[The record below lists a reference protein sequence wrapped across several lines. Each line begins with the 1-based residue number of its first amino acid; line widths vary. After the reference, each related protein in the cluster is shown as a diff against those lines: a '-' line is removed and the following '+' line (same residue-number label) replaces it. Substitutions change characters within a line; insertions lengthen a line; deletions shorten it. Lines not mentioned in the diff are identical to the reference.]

1 MQVAERFAHLP
12 EIERRRIVMPSHTMR
27 LNRLE
32 RPEAWPVELR
42 AKVLDEI
49 AGRTPWHL
57 YPDYPRF
64 YERLAAFAGV
74 TPREIV
80 VGAGIEEFVRS
91 FMFLHQGKRVAIL
104 WPSCA
109 MFEIYAR
116 AFGVDLVKIH
126 TRPGGITDRG
136 LIAERV
142 ERANVQAILLVNPGQ
157 PFETYFRP
165 DQIHSIC
172 RNFPDVWVAVDEAY
186 HGFGASTVLGDHR
199 EYPNLTVL
207 RTFSKAFGAAGIRLG
222 YAVGARQT
230 LDYLDA
236 VRPSGEVGALSM
248 TVASVL
254 MDNWP
259 MVAEGIAEVVA
270 GREWLRAQFLEDGF
284 PAWGAYGNHVV
295 VELAEAAAHAERL
308 AARGI
313 LVRLVDAGHLMIT
326 CGSIDLMKAFWHDF
340 SRA

>member
-12 EIERRRIVMPSHTMR
+12 EIERRRIEMPPHTMR

-64 YERLAAFAGV
+64 YNRLAEFVGV
-74 TPREIV
+74 SEREII

-91 FMFLHQGKRVAIL
+91 FMMLHQGKRVAIL
-104 WPSCA
+104 WPTCL

-126 TRPGGITDRG
+126 TRPGGVSDMDF
-136 LIAERV
+136 V
-142 ERANVQAILLVNPGQ
+142 ANRIRTRWPDAVLLVNPGQ
-157 PFETYFRP
+157 PFETHFSPAEIRWL
-165 DQIHSIC
+165 C
-172 RNFPDVWVAVDEAY
+172 RAFPDLWIAVDEAY
-186 HGFGASTVLGDHR
+186 YGFGASTVLGDHTQHG
-199 EYPNLTVL
+199 NLTVL

-222 YAVGARQT
+222 YTVGARQT

-259 MVAEGIAEVVA
+259 MVAEGIAEVVV
-270 GREWLRAQFLEDGF
+270 GRDWLRTQFLKDGF
-284 PAWGAYGNHVV
+284 PAWGQYGNSVV

-326 CGSIDLMKAFWHDF
+326 CGSIDLMKAFYHDF